1 MKYLTLFVILLIFSA
16 FSHALTVN
24 ISIKGDK
31 VSYDNAVVTTNSN
44 YRPTSSEIIS
54 GITPTKKWIPT
65 ASSIAKKLT
74 FSSSSDEAEVEV
86 EIWGMEY
93 DVGSLD
99 TTLVRND
106 ESGLEKSQC
115 SLQRRGSS
123 YQIMESFSDNSCIAT
138 MSVNNVKE
146 NIPFFFVRP
155 LFKFNNLTES
165 LKGKA
170 EGVYVSSIEVP
181 FRYYFYNSMSILTY
195 RNLSFHLTFQINYI
209 PETFSSLVV
218 TSEHG
223 GVITPQYGSGTV
235 KGETRFN
242 IDTLGYF
249 NVGIKMKFDTSKK
262 YNLDH
267 ESQTEKK
274 IPYYIHCDICED
286 RVIVDDS
293 GKITTSVLNNSGVVL
308 VPVGS
313 DKTKINFNLMVGY
326 SDKTVNDV
334 VTGEY
339 SDSFAVI
346 FGLDF

>member
-1 MKYLTLFVILLIFSA
+1 MRYLTLFVIPLIFSA

-31 VSYDNAVVTTNSN
+31 VTYDNAVITTNSN
-44 YRPTSSEIIS
+44 YKPTSSEIIS

-65 ASSIAKKLT
+65 ASSIAKKLA

-106 ESGLEKSQC
+106 ENGLEKSQC
-115 SLQRRGSS
+115 SLQRRGTS

-138 MSVNNVKE
+138 MSVNNAKE

-218 TSEHG
+218 TSENG
-223 GVITPQYGSGTV
+223 GVITPKYGSGTV

-242 IDTLGYF
+242 IDTFGYF

-267 ESQTEKK
+267 ESKTEKK
-274 IPYYIHCDICED
+274 VPYYIHCDICED

-313 DKTKINFNLMVGY
+313 DKTKINFNLTVGY